1 MTTRTLATTLA
12 LLTVTGAAA
21 FLAGR
26 ALATGAPV
34 QTPLT
39 YGGVVTDKDGKPYP
53 SAQDVS
59 LAFYDKADATVPKC
73 TAPTTQA
80 EAGTGRF
87 SVVLPGECAQAVHD
101 APDLWT
107 EATVGAGKTI
117 LPRTHVGAVPYALE
131 ADSAKQAVTAVGAG
145 GALKSQLDGLASDV
159 AGLKAGSG
167 SGGGVPW
174 VVDAKGVKLGTLV
187 GYVEQAFNNN
197 GGTFGPSAQGRLQVS
212 SATGFLVD
220 FTPNGAF
227 AQHHPF
233 VQFAGPS
240 CTGNAL
246 LVVASSATLS
256 VPNRRVFYFA
266 VTNKLYAAPGPAQGV
281 TGPKSVVAQSYMAQ
295 DGTCAAGLQNQNAVI
310 LQEVAPKD
318 IGLPPVITPPLTI
331 QP

>member
-59 LAFYDKADATVPKC
+59 LAFYDKADATVAKC
-73 TAPTTQA
+73 VAPTTQA

-87 SVVLPGECAQAVHD
+87 SVVLPPECAQAVHE

-131 ADSAKQAVTAVGAG
+131 ADSAKQAVGAAG
-145 GALKSQLDGLASDV
+145 GLKTTLDGLAADV
-159 AGLKAGSG
+159 AGLKAAPAA
-167 SGGGVPW
+167 GGGGPW
-174 VVDAKGVKLGTLV
+174 VVDAKGVKLGQLLKF
-187 GYVEQAFNNN
+187 EN
-197 GGTFGPSAQGRLQVS
+197 PE
-212 SATGFLVD
+212 
-220 FTPNGAF
+220 FTVISPNGHVLKVGVSQAYYV
-227 AQHHPF
+227 ANY
-233 VQFAGPS
+233 AYWGYDGAN
-240 CTGNAL
+240 CTGKAYMWSANG
-246 LVVASSATLS
+246 ASRWAPQYNWSTTTNRASPITWRTPCRPSRRPTFNTSARPWPRDRT
-256 VPNRRVFYFA
+256 
-266 VTNKLYAAPGPAQGV
+266 AP
-281 TGPKSVVAQSYMAQ
+281 TS
-295 DGTCAAGLQNQNAVI
+295 L
-310 LQEVAPKD
+310 
-318 IGLPPVITPPLTI
+318 
-331 QP
+331 